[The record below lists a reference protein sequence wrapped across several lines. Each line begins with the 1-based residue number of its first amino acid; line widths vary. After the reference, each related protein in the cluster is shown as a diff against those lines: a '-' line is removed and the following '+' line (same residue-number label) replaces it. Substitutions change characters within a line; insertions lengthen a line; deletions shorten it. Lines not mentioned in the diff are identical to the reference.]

1 MEALQKIILAD
12 VCFSAIKRKLFDA
25 FDTCENK
32 KILKC
37 LLLTCADKV
46 SRLQLCY
53 KKILIDYS
61 SLHYSTTNL
70 SKLELNEC
78 SHAMLVT

>member
-53 KKILIDYS
+53 KKI
-61 SLHYSTTNL
+61 
-70 SKLELNEC
+70 
-78 SHAMLVT
+78 